1 MRSGSEIVLQEK
13 KKKTF
18 SQIKNKKIDNTKIN
32 CPISQANHLNHLII
46 ILFCWSLNSTD
57 YYSRWPEIAPCRTEY
72 RLHVKLS
79 ENNTKEFKAEL
90 PAIAL
95 KKKKIKNWT
104 LVPQNSSWSTN
115 HLGTLNGSQN
125 STGSK
130 WQPQRVQV
138 QGSHLLST
146 DNTCIKL

>member
-13 KKKTF
+13 KKKPF
-18 SQIKNKKIDNTKIN
+18 SQIKNEKIDNTKIN

-57 YYSRWPEIAPCRTEY
+57 YYSRWPEIAPCRTQY

-95 KKKKIKNWT
+95 KKNNKKLNISTPKLK
-104 LVPQNSSWSTN
+104 LVNKSS
-115 HLGTLNGSQN
+115 GDI
-125 STGSK
+125 K
-130 WQPQRVQV
+130 WQ
-138 QGSHLLST
+138 S
-146 DNTCIKL
+146 KLYWLKVAAAESASAGKPSAQHR